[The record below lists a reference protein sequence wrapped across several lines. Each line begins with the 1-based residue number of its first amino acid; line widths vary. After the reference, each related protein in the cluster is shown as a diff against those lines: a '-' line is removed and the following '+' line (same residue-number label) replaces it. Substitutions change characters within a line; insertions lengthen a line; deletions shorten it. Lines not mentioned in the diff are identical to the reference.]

1 MVLGQVT
8 RPVLLHHMHP
18 ETVSWPHALGGSCQ
32 CSCGKL
38 SLLFVFVAQGGISG
52 VPRSLLLV
60 HVGEGLASVV
70 DYLV

>member
-8 RPVLLHHMHP
+8 RPVFLHHMHP
-18 ETVSWPHALGGSCQ
+18 EAVSWPHALGGSGQ
-32 CSCGKL
+32 CSGGKL

-52 VPRSLLLV
+52 VPRSLLLI